1 MKVDIS
7 GVMAYKIGTKVNSN
21 LNSLSLLSNV
31 VDVCVTS
38 VENKKYLKYSI
49 IKREAGVHKLEETTG
64 GVL

>member
-7 GVMAYKIGTKVNSN
+7 GVMASKIGTKVNSN

-38 VENKKYLKYSI
+38 VENKKW
-49 IKREAGVHKLEETTG
+49 EAGVHKLEETTA

>member
-7 GVMAYKIGTKVNSN
+7 GLMVCKIGTKVNSN

-31 VDVCVTS
+31 VDVCVTP
-38 VENKKYLKYSI
+38 VENEKYLKYSI
-49 IKREAGVHKLEETTG
+49 IKREAGVRKLEASAG